1 MLKSPKNLGIIHFI
15 GIGGIGMSGIAEIL
29 FQSGYQVQGSD
40 LNKSNNTTRLENL
53 GIKIYIGQKKSNIVN
68 AKIIVVS
75 TAISETNE
83 EFLAA
88 KKLFLPIVH
97 RSEMLGELMRLK
109 QSIAVAG
116 THGKTTTT
124 SLIAKMIEENGMDPT
139 IINGGIISSL
149 NSNARLG
156 NGEWMVVEAD
166 ESDGSFAKLNPT
178 AAIITNIDLEHLDY
192 HKTEENLEI
201 AFFNFVSSIPF
212 YGFVCLC
219 IDNPRTQ
226 KLISKLENKKVITY
240 GMSANADIRA
250 TNISYKNNKMIFS
263 LNITNNKKFEKI
275 VYEIEFSM
283 IGIHNIQNALAT
295 IATGIELKI
304 PLAKIKKT
312 LKNFTGVQRRFQKVG
327 NFKNTII
334 IDDYGHHPVE
344 INSALAAARLL
355 APENKIFTVFQPH
368 RYSRLRDLFDEFC
381 RSFNDAD
388 IVLLLDVYSAG
399 EKPIKNFESS
409 NLEHG
414 LTNYGHKNVLYLRDQ
429 NHLAKALI
437 KLIQPNDL
445 IICLG
450 AGSITKIANNL
461 ENELKNEN
469 EYIQI

>member
-1 MLKSPKNLGIIHFI
+1 MLKSPENLGIIHFI

-29 FQSGYQVQGSD
+29 FQSGYHVQGSD
-40 LNKSNNTTRLENL
+40 LKQSNNTNRLEKL
-53 GIKIYIGQKKSNIVN
+53 GIKVFIGQKKSNIID

-75 TAISETNE
+75 TAISEKNE
-83 EFLAA
+83 EFIAA
-88 KKLFLPIVH
+88 KKMFLPIVH

-109 QSIAVAG
+109 QSIAIAG

-149 NSNARLG
+149 HSNARLG

-166 ESDGSFAKLNPT
+166 ESDGSFSKLNPT

-192 HKTEENLEI
+192 HKNEDNLEN
-201 AFFNFVSSIPF
+201 AFYNFVSSIPF

-226 KLISKLENKKVITY
+226 RLISKLENKKVITY

-250 TNISYKNNKMIFS
+250 TNIYYKNNKMNFS
-263 LNITNNKKFEKI
+263 LNIKNNKEFKEN
-275 VYEIEFSM
+275 VYKIEFSM
-283 IGIHNIQNALAT
+283 IGMHNIQNALAT

-304 PLAKIKKT
+304 PLTKIKNT
-312 LKNFTGVQRRFQKVG
+312 LKNFTGVERRFQKVG
-327 NFKNTII
+327 NFKNTTI

-344 INSALAAARLL
+344 INSALSAARFL
-355 APENKIFTVFQPH
+355 APESKIIAIFQPH
-368 RYSRLRDLFDEFC
+368 RYSRLKDLFDDFC
-381 RSFNDAD
+381 SCFNKAD
-388 IVLLLDVYSAG
+388 HVFLLDVYAAG
-399 EKPIKNFESS
+399 EKSIKKFESI
-409 NLEHG
+409 NLEKG
-414 LTNYGHKNVLYLRDQ
+414 LADYGHKNVLYIQ
-429 NHLAKALI
+429 NQNLLAKNLL

-450 AGSITKIANNL
+450 AGSITKIANSL
-461 ENELKNEN
+461 EEELKNEDRH
-469 EYIQI
+469 I

>member
-1 MLKSPKNLGIIHFI
+1 MLKSPENLGIIHFI

-29 FQSGYQVQGSD
+29 FQSGYHVQGSD
-40 LNKSNNTTRLENL
+40 LKQSNNTNRLEKL
-53 GIKIYIGQKKSNIVN
+53 GIKVYIGQKKSNIID

-75 TAISETNE
+75 TAISEKNE
-83 EFLAA
+83 EFIAA
-88 KKLFLPIVH
+88 KKMFLPIVH

-109 QSIAVAG
+109 QSIAIAG

-124 SLIAKMIEENGMDPT
+124 SLIAKMIEDNGMDPT

-166 ESDGSFAKLNPT
+166 ESDGSFSKLNPT

-192 HKTEENLEI
+192 HKNEDNLEN
-201 AFFNFVSSIPF
+201 AFYNFVSSIPF

-226 KLISKLENKKVITY
+226 RLISKLENKKVITY

-250 TNISYKNNKMIFS
+250 TNIYYKNNKMNFS
-263 LNITNNKKFEKI
+263 LNIKNNKEFEEN
-275 VYEIEFSM
+275 VYKIEFSM
-283 IGIHNIQNALAT
+283 IGMHNIQNALAT

-304 PLAKIKKT
+304 PLTKIKNT
-312 LKNFTGVQRRFQKVG
+312 LKNFTGVERRFQKVG
-327 NFKNTII
+327 NFKNTTI

-344 INSALAAARLL
+344 INSALSAARFL
-355 APENKIFTVFQPH
+355 APESKIIAIFQPH
-368 RYSRLRDLFDEFC
+368 RYSRLKDLFDDFC
-381 RSFNDAD
+381 SCFNNAD
-388 IVLLLDVYSAG
+388 HVLLLDVYAAG
-399 EKPIKNFESS
+399 EKPMKKFESS
-409 NLEHG
+409 NLEKG
-414 LTNYGHKNVLYLRDQ
+414 LTDYGHKNVLYIQ
-429 NHLAKALI
+429 NQNLLAKNLL

-450 AGSITKIANNL
+450 AGSITKIANSL
-461 ENELKNEN
+461 EEELKNEDKH
-469 EYIQI
+469 I

>member
-1 MLKSPKNLGIIHFI
+1 MLKSPENLGIIHFI

-29 FQSGYQVQGSD
+29 FQSGYHVQGSD
-40 LNKSNNTTRLENL
+40 LNQSNNTNRLEKL
-53 GIKIYIGQKKSNIVN
+53 GIKVYIGQKKSNIID

-75 TAISETNE
+75 TAISEKNE
-83 EFLAA
+83 EFIAA
-88 KKLFLPIVH
+88 KKMFLPIVH

-109 QSIAVAG
+109 QSIAIAG

-149 NSNARLG
+149 DSNARLG

-166 ESDGSFAKLNPT
+166 ESDGSFSKLNPT

-192 HKTEENLEI
+192 HKNEDNLEN
-201 AFFNFVSSIPF
+201 AFYNFVSSIPF

-226 KLISKLENKKVITY
+226 RLISKLENKKVITY

-250 TNISYKNNKMIFS
+250 TNIYYENNKMNFS
-263 LNITNNKKFEKI
+263 LNIKNNKEFKEN
-275 VYEIEFSM
+275 VYKIEFSM
-283 IGIHNIQNALAT
+283 IGMHNIQNALAT

-304 PLAKIKKT
+304 PLTKIKNT
-312 LKNFTGVQRRFQKVG
+312 LKNFTGVERRFQKVG
-327 NFKNTII
+327 NFKNTTI

-344 INSALAAARLL
+344 INSALSAARFL
-355 APENKIFTVFQPH
+355 APESKIIAIFQPH
-368 RYSRLRDLFDEFC
+368 RYSRLKDLFDDFC
-381 RSFNDAD
+381 SCFNKAD
-388 IVLLLDVYSAG
+388 HVFLLDVYAAG
-399 EKPIKNFESS
+399 EKSIKKFESI
-409 NLEHG
+409 NLEKG
-414 LTNYGHKNVLYLRDQ
+414 LADYGHKNVLYIQ
-429 NHLAKALI
+429 NQNLLAKNLL

-450 AGSITKIANNL
+450 AGSITKIANSL
-461 ENELKNEN
+461 EEELKNEDKH
-469 EYIQI
+469 I

>member
-1 MLKSPKNLGIIHFI
+1 MLKSPENLGIIHFI

-29 FQSGYQVQGSD
+29 FQSGYHVQGSD
-40 LNKSNNTTRLENL
+40 LKQSNNTNRLEKL
-53 GIKIYIGQKKSNIVN
+53 GIKVYIGQKKSNIID

-75 TAISETNE
+75 TAISEKNE
-83 EFLAA
+83 EFIAA
-88 KKLFLPIVH
+88 KKMFLPIVH

-109 QSIAVAG
+109 QSIAIAG

-149 NSNARLG
+149 DSNARLG

-192 HKTEENLEI
+192 HKNEDNLEN
-201 AFFNFVSSIPF
+201 AFYNFVSSIPF

-226 KLISKLENKKVITY
+226 RLISKLENKKVITY

-250 TNISYKNNKMIFS
+250 TNIYYKNNKMNFS
-263 LNITNNKKFEKI
+263 LNIKNNKEFEEN
-275 VYEIEFSM
+275 VYKIEFSM
-283 IGIHNIQNALAT
+283 IGMHNIQNALAT

-304 PLAKIKKT
+304 PLTKIKNT
-312 LKNFTGVQRRFQKVG
+312 LKNFTGVERRFQKVG
-327 NFKNTII
+327 NFKNTTI

-344 INSALAAARLL
+344 INSALSAARFL
-355 APENKIFTVFQPH
+355 APESKIIAIFQPH
-368 RYSRLRDLFDEFC
+368 RYSRLKDLFDDFC
-381 RSFNDAD
+381 SCFNKAD
-388 IVLLLDVYSAG
+388 HVFLLDVYAAG
-399 EKPIKNFESS
+399 EKSIKKFESI
-409 NLEHG
+409 NLEKG
-414 LTNYGHKNVLYLRDQ
+414 LADYGHKNVLYIQ
-429 NHLAKALI
+429 NQNLLAKNLL

-450 AGSITKIANNL
+450 AGSITKIANSL
-461 ENELKNEN
+461 EEELKNEDKH
-469 EYIQI
+469 I

>member
-1 MLKSPKNLGIIHFI
+1 
-15 GIGGIGMSGIAEIL
+15 MSGIAEIL
-29 FQSGYQVQGSD
+29 FQSGYHVQGSD
-40 LNKSNNTTRLENL
+40 LLKSNNTDRLEKL
-53 GIKIYIGQKKSNIVN
+53 GINIFIGQNKSNVKN

-75 TAISETNE
+75 TAILETNE
-83 EFLAA
+83 EFIAA
-88 KKLFLPIVH
+88 KKLSLPIVH

-109 QSIAVAG
+109 QSIAIAG

-149 NSNARLG
+149 DSNARLG
-156 NGEWMVVEAD
+156 NGDWMVVEAD

-192 HKTEENLEI
+192 HKTEENLEN
-201 AFFNFVSSIPF
+201 AFLNFVSSIPF

-219 IDNPRTQ
+219 IDHPRTQ

-240 GMSANADIRA
+240 GLSANADIRA
-250 TNISYKNNKMIFS
+250 SNIYYKNNRMHFS
-263 LNITNNKKFEKI
+263 LNVTNNKKIEHRFHK
-275 VYEIEFSM
+275 IEFSM

-304 PLAKIKKT
+304 PLKKIKNT

-327 NFKNTII
+327 EFKKSVI

-344 INSALAAARLL
+344 INSALAAARLVV
-355 APENKIFTVFQPH
+355 PDNKIISIFQPH
-368 RYSRLRDLFDEFC
+368 RYTRLRDLFDDFC
-381 RSFNDAD
+381 SSFNDAD
-388 IVLLLDVYSAG
+388 YVFLLDVYPAG
-399 EKPIKNFESS
+399 EKPITNFESV
-409 NLEHG
+409 NLENG
-414 LTNYGHKNVLYLRDQ
+414 LSNYGHKNVLYINNQ
-429 NHLAKALI
+429 NTLIKKLI

-461 ENELKNEN
+461 EKELEN
-469 EYIQI
+469 EFKSV

>member
-1 MLKSPKNLGIIHFI
+1 MLKSPENLGIIHFI

-29 FQSGYQVQGSD
+29 FQSGYHVQGSD
-40 LNKSNNTTRLENL
+40 LKQSNNTNRLEKL
-53 GIKIYIGQKKSNIVN
+53 GIKVYIGQKKSNIID

-75 TAISETNE
+75 TAISEKNE
-83 EFLAA
+83 EFIAA
-88 KKLFLPIVH
+88 KKMFLPIVH

-109 QSIAVAG
+109 QSIAIAG

-124 SLIAKMIEENGMDPT
+124 SLIAKMIEDNGMDPT

-149 NSNARLG
+149 DSNARLG

-166 ESDGSFAKLNPT
+166 ESDGSFSKLNPT

-192 HKTEENLEI
+192 HKNEDNLEN
-201 AFFNFVSSIPF
+201 AFYNFVSSIPF

-250 TNISYKNNKMIFS
+250 TNILYKKNKMHFS
-263 LNITNNKKFEKI
+263 LNITNSKEYDSK
-275 VYEIEFSM
+275 VYQIEFSM
-283 IGIHNIQNALAT
+283 IGNHNIQNALAT

-304 PLAKIKKT
+304 PLKRIKNT

-327 NFKNTII
+327 NFKNTKI

-355 APENKIFTVFQPH
+355 APKNKIISIFQPH
-368 RYSRLRDLFDEFC
+368 RYTRLRDLFDEFC
-381 RSFNDAD
+381 RSFNEAD
-388 IVLLLDVYSAG
+388 QVIILDVYAAG
-399 EKPIKNFESS
+399 EKPIDNFESI
-409 NLEHG
+409 NLESG
-414 LTNYGHKNVLYLRDQ
+414 LTNYGHKNVLYVKDKKL
-429 NHLAKALI
+429 LAKKLI

-461 ENELKNEN
+461 EEELKNEDRF
-469 EYIQI
+469 I

>member
-1 MLKSPKNLGIIHFI
+1 MLKSPENLGIIHFI

-29 FQSGYQVQGSD
+29 FQSGYHVQGSD
-40 LNKSNNTTRLENL
+40 LKQSNNTNRLEKL
-53 GIKIYIGQKKSNIVN
+53 GIKVYIGQKKSNIID

-75 TAISETNE
+75 TAISEKNE
-83 EFLAA
+83 EFIAA
-88 KKLFLPIVH
+88 KKMFLPIVH

-109 QSIAVAG
+109 QSIAIAG

-166 ESDGSFAKLNPT
+166 ESDGSFSKLNPT

-192 HKTEENLEI
+192 HKNEDNLEN
-201 AFFNFVSSIPF
+201 AFYNFVSSIPF

-226 KLISKLENKKVITY
+226 RLISKLENKKVITY

-250 TNISYKNNKMIFS
+250 TNIYYKNNKMNFS
-263 LNITNNKKFEKI
+263 LNIKNNKEFEENIYK
-275 VYEIEFSM
+275 IEFSM
-283 IGIHNIQNALAT
+283 IGMHNIQNALAT

-304 PLAKIKKT
+304 PLTKIKNT
-312 LKNFTGVQRRFQKVG
+312 LKNFTGVERRFQKVG
-327 NFKNTII
+327 NFKNTTI

-344 INSALAAARLL
+344 INSALSAARFL
-355 APENKIFTVFQPH
+355 APESKIIAIFQPH
-368 RYSRLRDLFDEFC
+368 RYSRLKDLFDDFC
-381 RSFNDAD
+381 SCFNKAD
-388 IVLLLDVYSAG
+388 HVFLLDVYAAG
-399 EKPIKNFESS
+399 EKSIKKFESI
-409 NLEHG
+409 NLEKG
-414 LTNYGHKNVLYLRDQ
+414 LADYGHKNVLYIQ
-429 NHLAKALI
+429 NQNLLAKNLL

-450 AGSITKIANNL
+450 AGSITKIANSL
-461 ENELKNEN
+461 EEELKNEDKH
-469 EYIQI
+469 I